1 MVNEGHEQGVLDA
14 REAEMIQN
22 IFEMD
27 DKKAGD
33 IMIHRKNIIGID
45 GAQDLNAALAFM
57 VEQPL
62 SRFPVYLENIDN
74 IIGILHFKDAM
85 KFHTMG
91 KYDNWLIKDIPELIR
106 EAKFIPETREIN
118 LFVPWHAV

>member
-1 MVNEGHEQGVLDA
+1 MPERRDDPD
-14 REAEMIQN
+14 

-106 EAKFIPETREIN
+106 EAKFIPETRGSIFCRGMQSEKSRW
-118 LFVPWHAV
+118 LS

>member
-1 MVNEGHEQGVLDA
+1 MYVCGFLELIRKSFESEVTEGEIISMVNEGHEQGVLDA

-57 VEQPL
+57 VEQRCRVFRFIWRTL
-62 SRFPVYLENIDN
+62 IISSESCISR
-74 IIGILHFKDAM
+74 M
-85 KFHTMG
+85 
-91 KYDNWLIKDIPELIR
+91 R
-106 EAKFIPETREIN
+106 
-118 LFVPWHAV
+118 